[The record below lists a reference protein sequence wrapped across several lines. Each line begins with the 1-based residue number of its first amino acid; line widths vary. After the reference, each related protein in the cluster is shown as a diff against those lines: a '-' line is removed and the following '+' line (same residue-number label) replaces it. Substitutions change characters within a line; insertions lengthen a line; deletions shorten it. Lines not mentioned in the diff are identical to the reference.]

1 MLAIRAEVRNRR
13 PSAARK
19 KSFVKNVEGFVLPH
33 LRAAR
38 CSHLAA
44 KCSG

>member
-1 MLAIRAEVRNRR
+1 MLAIRAEVRDRRR
-13 PSAARK
+13 PVAGK
-19 KSFVKNVEGFVLPH
+19 KSSVNNVEGFVLPH
-33 LRAAR
+33 LREAR